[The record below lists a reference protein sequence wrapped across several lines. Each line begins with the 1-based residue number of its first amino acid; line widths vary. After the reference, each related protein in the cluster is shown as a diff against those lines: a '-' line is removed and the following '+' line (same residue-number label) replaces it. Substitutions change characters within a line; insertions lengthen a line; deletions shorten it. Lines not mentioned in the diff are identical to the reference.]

1 MTMIRAIPSINP
13 MVFEGSKSTFR
24 AFLAPWSVV
33 WIALWFS
40 MNTGPWVF
48 RYTPQGTLAWLHA
61 IRATFP
67 LFIAAGCAAFA
78 LSRASAVARMYPGP
92 LKLWFAYGF
101 IGLLAGFGL
110 DEPSSSAYWAVAYL
124 AGFGV
129 IAMISASRDPLEDCL
144 ALNRLTW
151 IVTTAFLLT
160 LVVLARDTLVE
171 GSGWEMSG
179 YGQLGKTP
187 EVAGMAMSRSSG
199 MARFAA
205 VPGIVA
211 FTLLW
216 EAKGLRKLLWAVP
229 FAGSAFLIYIM
240 QSRGAI
246 FGFAGS
252 LVFVAWF
259 LSRRTRVI
267 GIIAIAMLVF
277 ALAINAIPEEIIS
290 HLTRGQDVQQMES
303 MTGRTRAWANAWEEI
318 AKSPLSLL
326 WGYGFQSDRMLIG
339 EHVHNTYLYAL
350 MTGGFVG
357 AGLFIAGLVWTWWLM
372 FRAMKS
378 RVAEALGQKRFLI
391 QAGGILAFFTIRS
404 IPEVCGANFAVDL
417 LVMLPIL
424 AYVSILCRRIGAG
437 GQVQSA
443 NVHAA

>member
-1 MTMIRAIPSINP
+1 MTMIRAIPSIDP
-13 MVFEGSKSTFR
+13 TVFEGSRSTFR
-24 AFLAPWSVV
+24 AFLTLWGMV

-40 MNTGPWVF
+40 INTGPWMLK
-48 RYTPQGTLAWLHA
+48 YTPQGLLNWLHA

-92 LKLWFAYGF
+92 LKLWFAYGV
-101 IGLLAGFGL
+101 IGLLGGL
-110 DEPSSSAYWAVAYL
+110 NSPSMVTGGYWAIAYL

-129 IAMISASRDPLEDCL
+129 IAMISASPDPLEECL

-171 GSGWEMSG
+171 GSGWQMSG

-187 EVAGMAMSRSSG
+187 ELAGMAMSRSSG

-229 FAGSAFLIYIM
+229 FAGAVFLIYIM

-267 GIIAIAMLVF
+267 GIIAIAVLVI
-277 ALAINAIPEEIIS
+277 ALALNAIPEEVIS
-290 HLTRGQDVQQMES
+290 HLTRGQNVQEMES
-303 MTGRTRAWANAWEEI
+303 MTGRTRAWANAWAEI
-318 AKSPLSLL
+318 MKSPICG
-326 WGYGFQSDRMLIG
+326 WGFESDRMLIG

-357 AGLFIAGLVWTWWLM
+357 AGLFIAGLAWGWVLI
-372 FRAMKS
+372 FRAMRS

-404 IPEVCGANFAVDL
+404 IPEVCGSNFAVDL

-443 NVHAA
+443 NVHAT

>member
-1 MTMIRAIPSINP
+1 MYA
-13 MVFEGSKSTFR
+13 
-24 AFLAPWSVV
+24 
-33 WIALWFS
+33 
-40 MNTGPWVF
+40 
-48 RYTPQGTLAWLHA
+48 PQGTLGWLHA

-78 LSRASAVARMYPGP
+78 MSRGSAVARMYPGP
-92 LKLWFAYGF
+92 LKLWFAYGI
-101 IGLLAGFGL
+101 IGLLAGAALPRPIESG
-110 DEPSSSAYWAVAYL
+110 YWAIAYL
-124 AGFGV
+124 AGLGV
-129 IAMISASRDPLEDCL
+129 IALISASQDPLAECV
-144 ALNRLTW
+144 ALNKLTW
-151 IVTTAFLLT
+151 IVTTAFILA

-171 GSGWEMSG
+171 GSGWQMSG
-179 YGQLGKTP
+179 YGGYGKMQG
-187 EVAGMAMSRSSG
+187 EVAGMSMSRSSG

-229 FAGSAFLIYIM
+229 FAGSMFLIYIM

-259 LSRRTRVI
+259 LSRRTRVV
-267 GIIAIAMLVF
+267 GIIAIAVLVM
-277 ALAINAIPEEIIS
+277 ALALNAIPEEIIS
-290 HLTRGQDVQQMES
+290 HLTRGADAEQLQS

-326 WGYGFQSDRMLIG
+326 WGWGHWADRMLIG
-339 EHVHNTYLYAL
+339 EHVHNTYMYAL

-357 AGLFIAGLVWTWWLM
+357 AGLFVAGLVWAWWLM
-372 FRAMKS
+372 FRAMKT

-404 IPEVCGANFAVDL
+404 IPEVCGSNFAVDL

-437 GQVQSA
+437 GQVQPA
-443 NVHAA
+443 NVHAAWPADGRME

>member
-1 MTMIRAIPSINP
+1 MTVIRAIPHSGWP
-13 MVFEGSKSTFR
+13 AVLGTR
-24 AFLAPWSVV
+24 GTVQAFLVPGMLWL
-33 WIALWFS
+33 ALWFS
-40 MNTGPWVF
+40 INTGPWILSES
-48 RYTPQGTLAWLHA
+48 PQGIMGWLHW
-61 IRATFP
+61 IRTTFP
-67 LFIAAGCAAFA
+67 FFVIVVALVIA
-78 LSRASAVARMYPGP
+78 LSRRVPGGWAYPSP
-92 LKLWFAYGF
+92 VKLWLAYGLV
-101 IGLLAGFGL
+101 GLLAGVGS
-110 DEPSSSAYWAVAYL
+110 PSPVNAGYWAIVYL
-124 AGFGV
+124 AGFTV
-129 IAMISASRDPLEDCL
+129 IALVASSPDPL
-144 ALNRLTW
+144 AAGVTLNKLTW
-151 IVTTAFLLT
+151 IITTAFILT
-160 LVVLARDTLVE
+160 LVILARDTLVE
-171 GSGWEMSG
+171 GSGWQMSG
-179 YGQLGKTP
+179 YSQIGKTQ
-187 EVAGMAMSRSSG
+187 EVVGMAMSRSSG

-216 EAKGLRKLLWAVP
+216 EAKGLRRLLWAAP
-229 FAGSAFLIYIM
+229 FVGSAFLIYIM

-246 FGFAGS
+246 VGFAGS

-267 GIIAIAMLVF
+267 GIIAIAILVF

-290 HLTRGQDVQQMES
+290 HLTRGQSAEEMQS
-303 MTGRTRAWANAWEEI
+303 MTGRTQYWADGWVEI
-318 AKSPLSLL
+318 MKSPI
-326 WGYGFQSDRMLIG
+326 WGWGFQADRMLIG
-339 EHVHNTYLYAL
+339 GHVHNTYMYAL
-350 MTGGFVG
+350 MTAGFAG
-357 AGLFIAGLVWTWWLM
+357 AGLFVAGLVWTWWLM

>member
-40 MNTGPWVF
+40 INTGPWALM
-48 RYTPQGTLAWLHA
+48 YAPQGTLGWLHA

-78 LSRASAVARMYPGP
+78 ISRGSAVARMYPGP
-92 LKLWFAYGF
+92 LKLWFVYGI
-101 IGLLAGFGL
+101 IGLLASAVWSPRPE
-110 DEPSSSAYWAVAYL
+110 DAAYWAIAYL

-129 IAMISASRDPLEDCL
+129 IALISVSPDPLEECL
-144 ALNRLTW
+144 ALNKLTW

-171 GSGWEMSG
+171 GSGLEMSG
-179 YGQLGKTP
+179 YNIVRRTP
-187 EVAGMAMSRSSG
+187 EVVGMAMSRSSG

-259 LSRRTRVI
+259 LSRRTRVV
-267 GIIAIAMLVF
+267 GIIAIAVLVT
-277 ALAINAIPEEIIS
+277 ALALNAIPEEVIS
-290 HLTRGQDVQQMES
+290 HLTRGQSAEEMQS
-303 MTGRTRAWANAWEEI
+303 MTGRTRAWANAWVEI
-318 AKSPLSLL
+318 MKSPI
-326 WGYGFQSDRMLIG
+326 WGWGHWADRMLIG

-357 AGLFIAGLVWTWWLM
+357 AGLFVAGLVWTWWLM

-404 IPEVCGANFAVDL
+404 IPEVCGSNFAVDL

>member
-1 MTMIRAIPSINP
+1 

-40 MNTGPWVF
+40 INTGPWTLK
-48 RYTPQGTLAWLHA
+48 YTPQGLLGWLHA

-78 LSRASAVARMYPGP
+78 MSRASAVARMYPGP
-92 LKLWFAYGF
+92 VKLWLAYGA
-101 IGLLAGFGL
+101 IGLLASVIMSPRPIDG
-110 DEPSSSAYWAVAYL
+110 SYWAVTYL

-129 IAMISASRDPLEDCL
+129 IAMISASPDPLAECV
-144 ALNRLTW
+144 ALNRITW
-151 IVTTAFLLT
+151 IITTAFLLT
-160 LVVLARDTLVE
+160 LVVLSRDTLVE

-187 EVAGMAMSRSSG
+187 ELAGMAMSRSSG

-216 EAKGLRKLLWAVP
+216 EAKGVRKLLWAVP
-229 FAGSAFLIYIM
+229 FAGSVFLIYIM

-259 LSRRTRVI
+259 LSRRTRAI

-303 MTGRTRAWANAWEEI
+303 MTGRTRAWAEAWEQI
-318 AKSPLSLL
+318 VKTPLSSL

-339 EHVHNTYLYAL
+339 EHVHNTYMYAL

-437 GQVQSA
+437 GQVQPA